1 MTLVRR
7 LVDTINTF
15 EYEIRAKE
23 NSLEMRLDYADKL
36 VSKIVEILNRKNT
49 ADSEKVKLLKYLLCS
64 K

>member
-1 MTLVRR
+1 MTLVRQ
-7 LVDTINTF
+7 LVDAINTF

-23 NSLEMRLDYADKL
+23 DSLKMRLDCADEL
-36 VSKIVEILNRKNT
+36 ISKIVEILNRENA

>member
-1 MTLVRR
+1 M
-7 LVDTINTF
+7 INTF

-36 VSKIVEILNRKNT
+36 VSRIVEILNRENT
-49 ADSEKVKLLKYLLCS
+49 ADSEKVRLLKYLLCS